1 MIGNNEWMFAN
12 GQGTSRKERS
22 TVGGVSEAE
31 AAPSC
36 ITHYDLHR
44 HGMWILDYWGFEI
57 GKCCS
62 WSI

>member
-44 HGMWILDYWGFEI
+44 HGMWIWDY
-57 GKCCS
+57 
-62 WSI
+62 